1 MPHYGLVFRFFIA
14 ANTAK
19 PSAAQARTIPS
30 AIRTFS
36 PALCPGALEGEGKR
50 EAVAVRAGAAVSP
63 ALGVAVAVFEN
74 VGVAIVWVLGADIDA
89 ILLGRGVQKGV
100 RVDVG
105 IISTENGQL
114 PFIRIV

>member
-1 MPHYGLVFRFFIA
+1 MHCVVPPYGLLFRFLIA

-50 EAVAVRAGAAVSP
+50 DAAAVRAGAAVSP
-63 ALGVAVAVFEN
+63 ALEVAVGVTTVGLGVTAAVRLARG
-74 VGVAIVWVLGADIDA
+74 VGV
-89 ILLGRGVQKGV
+89 GVGV
-100 RVDVG
+100 EIG
-105 IISTENGQL
+105 PLITISSAKA
-114 PFIRIV
+114 FI